1 MQFNVFDTVTWSVKE
16 GVWTITSVR
25 SDNPPTYWIQLGDDV
40 STESV
45 GAGGRT
51 NVAASA
57 PVAQKIGK

>member
-40 STESV
+40 STNQWAREEELTLV
-45 GAGGRT
+45 QAH
-51 NVAASA
+51 
-57 PVAQKIGK
+57 Q